1 MTGFSTLFMLAAAA
15 LLWPLAA
22 LAGAQVPLT
31 PAQAGA
37 RYGQALGAVEICPG
51 WTTTARADELSRN
64 FTGDDLVAFKS
75 QTAKILDAW
84 IAVRNCVRQQ
94 DPNECKVIMDKS
106 CSSAVA
112 EIGPNGSSVPG
123 LIAPPKK

>member
-1 MTGFSTLFMLAAAA
+1 MKRFSAPAVVMAYALFVPFGA
-15 LLWPLAA
+15 W
-22 LAGAQVPLT
+22 AGSHAPLT

-51 WTTTARADELSRN
+51 WTASERATDLGKS
-64 FTGDDLVAFKS
+64 FTGDDLATFKS
-75 QTAKILDAW
+75 QTAKTLDAW

-112 EIGPNGSSVPG
+112 EIGPGGSAVPG
-123 LIAPPKK
+123 LIDPPKH